1 MKKIFTFGAI
11 ALAALATVSCNN
23 EVSVEVLPAAK
34 QLTEV
39 HAARE
44 ASATKVT
51 WKDLDESTKLIWE
64 GTDAI
69 SVFTSAG
76 ENNWFTAS
84 DEAYTKYAQDWSSLT
99 FSPNSEVSGE
109 APYIGVYP
117 YHEQNKLV
125 GDANNN
131 YLQIPFDVQQVASA
145 GKFNRYA
152 FSAVAYSNDA
162 NLSFKNVYGLLAIKV
177 GTEGITHITLQGN
190 SAKDAFARNY
200 GIVPD
205 QEGNPIVFAVG
216 ETAEDYVEA
225 IYLYPEE
232 EIFVVDK
239 TYFLAVP
246 PTTFN
251 EGVTF
256 GLYSG
261 MDLVGEK
268 STDKKLSVERNKIH
282 EVPTLTVE
290 PAAENYVSD
299 IVAQIKSDSSSSD
312 RSKYSVKNLAGA
324 VVSYVNGNNVYIEDK
339 SGAIH
344 LYMSESNLK
353 AGDVISGE
361 LAGEGYYFNGL
372 PEIVSVGNAYIK
384 TTGDTI
390 PETTITLAELKE
402 NHTANLSR
410 RVKVEGVTITDGIKD
425 GDRKGTIRQGEVEYA
440 VYAQINNQGLE
451 LKAGNIGDLVLFVG
465 RYNATDQLL
474 FWDNDFFSQTGAV
487 TNLTV
492 SETLTVTAGNTKSIS
507 VETNSTGAIS
517 FVSDNTA
524 VATVDDK
531 GVVTGVAAGT
541 AKITVSVA
549 AHGFYSAIQK
559 ECTVTVEEA
568 SDDKEELKATL
579 DFTNQSNWDIPTGGT
594 NKTSASF
601 TDGTY
606 SITLYS
612 TTNYKLNNG
621 YLILGRS
628 GSTLTFP
635 AFTWKTTKIV
645 VYGTS
650 SASESVKQNIF
661 VGTTAVSTE
670 TTGAKNV
677 TNTYEI
683 DSDYQAAG
691 TVYILKV
698 TSAHN
703 TQISKIEIY
712 GI

>member
-64 GTDAI
+64 DTDAI

-84 DEAYTKYAQDWSSLT
+84 NEAYTEYAQDWSSLT

-117 YHEQNKLV
+117 YYEQNKLV
-125 GDANNN
+125 GDADNK
-131 YLQIPFDVQQVASA
+131 YLQIPFDVRQVASA

-152 FSAVAYSNDA
+152 FSAAAYSNDA

-216 ETAEDYVEA
+216 ETEEDYVEA
-225 IYLYPEE
+225 IYLFPEE
-232 EIFVVDK
+232 ETFVVDK

-246 PTTFN
+246 PTTFY

-261 MDLVGEK
+261 MNLVGEK

-282 EVPTLTVE
+282 EVSTLTAE

-312 RSKYSVKNLAGA
+312 PSEYSVANLAGA
-324 VVSYVNGNNVYIEDK
+324 VVSYVNGNNVYIEDM
-339 SGAIH
+339 SGAIL
-344 LYMSESNLK
+344 LYMSSSGLA

-361 LAGEGYYFNGL
+361 LSGTGYYFNGL
-372 PEIVSVGNAYIK
+372 PEIVSIGTKYNKA
-384 TTGDTI
+384 TGGTI

-410 RVKVEGVTITDGIKD
+410 RVKVQGVTITDGIKD
-425 GDRKGTIRQGEVEYA
+425 GDRNGTISQGEVEYK
-440 VYAQINNQGLE
+440 VFAQLNNQGLE
-451 LKAGNIGDLVLFVG
+451 LKDGNIGDMILFVG
-465 RYNATDQLL
+465 RYNTDQLL
-474 FWDNDFFSQTGAV
+474 FWDNYFFSQTGAV

-492 SETLTVTAGNTKSIS
+492 SETLTVTAGKTKSIS

-524 VATVDDK
+524 VATVDDN

-568 SDDKEELKATL
+568 SDDQEELKATL
-579 DFTNQSNWDIPTGGT
+579 DFTQQSYWNIPTSGT
-594 NKTSASF
+594 NNTTSASF

-612 TTNYKLNNG
+612 TSNYKLNNG
-621 YLILGRS
+621 YLILGKS

-635 AFTWKTTKIV
+635 AFTWKTTKILIK
-645 VYGTS
+645 GHS
-650 SASESVKQNIF
+650 GASASVKQNIY
-661 VGTTAVSTE
+661 VGDTAVSTE
-670 TTGAKNV
+670 TTGANGV

-691 TVYILKV
+691 TVYVLKI
-698 TSAHN
+698 TSKHN
-703 TQISKIEIY
+703 TQIDTIEIY

>member
-117 YHEQNKLV
+117 YYEQNKLV
-125 GDANNN
+125 VDADNK
-131 YLQIPFDVQQVASA
+131 YLQIPFDVRQVASA

-205 QEGNPIVFAVG
+205 QDGNPIVFAVG
-216 ETAEDYVEA
+216 ETEEDYVEA
-225 IYLYPEE
+225 IYLFPEE
-232 EIFVVDK
+232 ETFVVDK

-246 PTTFN
+246 PTTFY

-261 MDLVGEK
+261 QNLVGEK

-282 EVPTLTVE
+282 EVSTLTAE

-299 IVAQIKSDSSSSD
+299 IVAQITSDNKDNPSE
-312 RSKYSVKNLAGA
+312 YSVANLAGA
-324 VVSYVNGNNVYIEDK
+324 VVSYVNGNYVYIEDE
-339 SGAIH
+339 SGAI
-344 LYMSESNLK
+344 LLFSSTSGLE
-353 AGDVISGE
+353 AGDVISGA
-361 LAGEGYYFNGL
+361 LSGTGYIYNGL
-372 PEIVSVGNAYIK
+372 PEIVSIGTKYNKA
-384 TTGDTI
+384 TGGTI

-410 RVKVEGVTITDGIKD
+410 RVKVEGVTITKGI
-425 GDRKGTIRQGEVEYA
+425 GGSDRNGTISQGEVEYA
-440 VYAQINNQGLE
+440 VYDSKSGLE
-451 LKAGNIGDLVLFVG
+451 LKAGNIGNMILFVG
-465 RYNATDQLL
+465 RYKTTDQLL
-474 FWDNDFFSQTGAV
+474 FWDNKFFTQTGAV

-621 YLILGRS
+621 YLILGKS

-635 AFTWKTTKIV
+635 AFTWKTTKILIK
-645 VYGTS
+645 GHS
-650 SASESVKQNIF
+650 GASASVKQNIY
-661 VGTTAVSTE
+661 VGDTAVSTE
-670 TTGAKNV
+670 TTGANGV

-691 TVYILKV
+691 TVYVLKI
-698 TSAHN
+698 TSNHN
-703 TQISKIEIY
+703 TQIETIEIY